1 MRRSFFLCVLAVG
14 CGSTGS
20 GPTEPTT
27 PITKDEAAAASE
39 GAADSGIDY
48 CARYGWY
55 DDAECDGFCVLPDP
69 DCGGE
74 AARCFDGAGLAVDER
89 AGCCELADYAYCAD
103 EGALAR
109 VDGEGPTFCAAI
121 QGNGPRITAH
131 FAALARIYEHYGL
144 LDGVAGGSSG
154 SISAFLVESVQMSPS
169 VRSART
175 PAEKGLYASLLFKSL
190 YGYFGALLE
199 GGEGLAISEL
209 MELAARIRERD
220 LEALLRDDPA
230 AGVEALQTLLQ
241 SEDLREL
248 IEPEALQ
255 LLAESPSP
263 EFHARELM
271 QAVQGLGSFTAT
283 DPVIFVRPGVIS
295 FRAFAAK
302 VARVGSFYAGYAP
315 ADGAAMDAWLGDCA
329 PRSRG
334 RDWEAVA
341 ALETSEGTC
350 GERFGA
356 LVADFRATLRGNED
370 AYPSR
375 GDDPIGAHLPALVTT
390 GVLEG
395 AAVTTFE
402 RARDDYRAARPITWD
417 VDFSDVYVG
426 YFGAEDDLARVASNP
441 RGYSDLKTRKHRSL
455 GALRWAEVLSYS
467 PAEPGLTRALELPGG
482 GVSVGGWS
490 DLQPTLVLKNLG
502 CEKVVFVT
510 RFGGAGGFLTEIATL
525 LGIDAEESAALFDL
539 TTPGA
544 SFRES
549 VAEAAGVWCTDWDAP
564 SIADLPAMFASGYE
578 APLETRDP
586 WLRAADAY
594 AGITERTG
602 LPGCTL
608 DVPR

>member
-1 MRRSFFLCVLAVG
+1 MRRVFLLLVLAMG
-14 CGSTGS
+14 CGSGAS
-20 GPTEPTT
+20 GEP
-27 PITKDEAAAASE
+27 PAAITKDEAAAASE
-39 GAADSGIDY
+39 GAADAGIDY

-55 DDAECDGFCVLPDP
+55 GDAECDAFCVLPDP

-74 AARCFDGAGLAVDER
+74 AARCFEGAGLAADER
-89 AGCCELADYAYCAD
+89 ASCCEVAGYSYCAD
-103 EGALAR
+103 EETLSRA
-109 VDGEGPTFCAAI
+109 DGEGPTFCAAI

-144 LDGVAGGSSG
+144 LDAVAGGSSG
-154 SISAFLVESVQMSPS
+154 SITAFLVESVQMNPS
-169 VRSART
+169 VRAART
-175 PAEKGLYASLLFKSL
+175 PAEQGLRASLLFKSL
-190 YGYFGALLE
+190 NGYFGALLD
-199 GGEGLAISEL
+199 GGEGLAVSEL
-209 MELAARIRERD
+209 TALAAQIRERD
-220 LEALLRDDPA
+220 VEGLLRDDPA
-230 AGVEALQTLLQ
+230 AGVEALQALLQ

-255 LLAESPSP
+255 LLAESPNP
-263 EFHARELM
+263 EFHARELLG
-271 QAVQGLGSFTAT
+271 AVQGLGSFTAT

-295 FRAFAAK
+295 FRAFAEK
-302 VARVGSFYAGYAP
+302 IARVGSFYAGYAP
-315 ADGAAMDAWLGDCA
+315 ADAGAMEDWLSDCSPA
-329 PRSRG
+329 SRG
-334 RDWEAVA
+334 LDWEAVA
-341 ALETSEGTC
+341 ALSTDEGTC
-350 GERFGA
+350 GERFGT
-356 LVADFRATLRGNED
+356 LVSEFRAALLANED
-370 AYPSR
+370 AFPSR
-375 GDDPIGAHLPALVTT
+375 GDDLIGADLPSLVTT

-402 RARDDYRAARPITWD
+402 QARADYLAARPITWD
-417 VDFSDVYVG
+417 VDFADVYVG

-441 RGYSDLKTRKHRSL
+441 RGFTDLKTRKHRSL
-455 GALRWAEVLSYS
+455 GARRWSEVLSFS
-467 PAEPGLTRALELPGG
+467 PAEPGLTRGLELPGG

-525 LGIDAEESAALFDL
+525 LGIDSEESAELFDL

-549 VAEAAGVWCTDWDAP
+549 VAEASGVWCTDWDAP
-564 SIADLPAMFASGYE
+564 SIGDLSAMFSVGYD

-594 AGITERTG
+594 EGVTERTG
-602 LPGCTL
+602 RPGCTL